1 MMIELSLNV
10 LDIVQNSIHAGAS
23 LIKITVAINT
33 SKDNLLIE
41 IEDNGQG
48 MSKEQVE
55 KVSDPFFTTRTTRN
69 IGLGLP
75 FFKYAAI
82 STGGSF
88 HIYSSL
94 GEGTR
99 VNGSFTLSHIDRMPL
114 GDMPSTI
121 HTLITFNKN
130 IDFFYSYTVNDK
142 IFVLDTR
149 EFRKILLDVPLEA
162 PEISN
167 YIKDYL
173 RENQDEVNDGQYF

>member
-99 VNGSFTLSHIDRMPL
+99 VNGSFTLSHIDRIPL
-114 GDMPSTI
+114 
-121 HTLITFNKN
+121 
-130 IDFFYSYTVNDK
+130 
-142 IFVLDTR
+142 
-149 EFRKILLDVPLEA
+149 
-162 PEISN
+162 
-167 YIKDYL
+167 
-173 RENQDEVNDGQYF
+173 